1 MSAKKRGLGRGLD
14 ALLSSSKPTP
24 SASKEQDTSNVTEAV
39 KNTAGPNNSE
49 LQKLPIEF
57 LHSGK
62 YQPRK
67 DMSEEALEELAS
79 SIRSQGIIQP
89 IVVRPIAHNSF
100 EIIAGERRWRAAQIA
115 KLETVP
121 CIIKDVP
128 DEAAVAIALIE
139 NIQRE
144 DLNAMEEAVALNRLL
159 IEFELT
165 HQQVADAVG
174 KSRTTVTNLLRLNNL
189 NSDVKILLEHGD
201 IEMGHARCLLALEG
215 EAQSDAARLAVAKAL
230 TVRETEKLVRSILEP
245 IPAKEITEK
254 DPDVKQ
260 LEQQLA
266 ENLGAKVEINYNKK
280 GKGKLV
286 ISYTNLDELDGILNR
301 INHDNTHH

>member
-14 ALLSSSKPTP
+14 ALLSSSKPAP
-24 SASKEQDTSNVTEAV
+24 SPSKEYDTSNVSEAV
-39 KNTAGPNNSE
+39 QNAAANNSE

-245 IPAKEITEK
+245 LPAKEITEK

-301 INHDNTHH
+301 INQDNTHH

>member
-14 ALLSSSKPTP
+14 ALLSSSKPAP
-24 SASKEQDTSNVTEAV
+24 SSSKEQDTVNVTEAV
-39 KNTAGPNNSE
+39 QTAAQPVANE

-89 IVVRPIAHNSF
+89 IVVRPIAENSF

-115 KLETVP
+115 KLESVP
-121 CIIKDVP
+121 CIVKNVP

-144 DLNAMEEAVALNRLL
+144 DLNAMEEAIALNRLL
-159 IEFELT
+159 NEFELT

-245 IPAKEITEK
+245 VAAKEAPEK
-254 DPDVKQ
+254 DPDVKR
-260 LEQQLA
+260 LEQKLA
-266 ENLGAKVEINYNKK
+266 DNLGAKVEINYNAK

-301 INHDNTHH
+301 INHSNTDH

>member
-14 ALLSSSKPTP
+14 ALLSSSKPAP
-24 SASKEQDTSNVTEAV
+24 SPSKEQDTSNVSEAV
-39 KNTAGPNNSE
+39 QNAAANNSE

-189 NSDVKILLEHGD
+189 NNDVKILLEHGD

-245 IPAKEITEK
+245 VPVKEVTEK

-286 ISYTNLDELDGILNR
+286 ISYTNLDELDGILNH